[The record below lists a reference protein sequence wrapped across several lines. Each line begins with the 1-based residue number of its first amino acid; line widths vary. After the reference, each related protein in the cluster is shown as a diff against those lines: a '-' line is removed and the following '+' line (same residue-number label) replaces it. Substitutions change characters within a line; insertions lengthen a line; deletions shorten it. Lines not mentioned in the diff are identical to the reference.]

1 MSNIKK
7 YMLTMILMI
16 IALVVF
22 IPTQVNART
31 LSIGDNLKISEN
43 DMSAANDLYCVAYG
57 KSFGGINGIKN
68 WRRQLLTNIK

>member
-43 DMSAANDLYCVAYG
+43 DMSAANDSLP
-57 KSFGGINGIKN
+57 
-68 WRRQLLTNIK
+68 Q

>member
-57 KSFGGINGIKN
+57 WWNKRNE
-68 WRRQLLTNIK
+68 L